1 MYRSVEKV
9 VTEYI
14 FAFGNLEFRIKGRI
28 SEKLG
33 AGLNTP
39 LPFSWTVS
47 HHYKMSKEAPSAT
60 LPQKTECASR
70 EEAERLLFTY
80 VRSFTD
86 IAEPNK
92 FY

>member
-1 MYRSVEKV
+1 MYRQVDKS
-9 VTEYI
+9 VTEFI
-14 FAFGNLEFRIKGRI
+14 FTVGNFDFRVKGRI
-28 SEKLG
+28 QEKLG
-33 AGLNTP
+33 SGLNQGSP
-39 LPFSWTVS
+39 YSWTVS
-47 HHYKMSKEAPSAT
+47 HFYRASKDAPPT
-60 LPQKTECASR
+60 LPTKTDCASR

>member
-1 MYRSVEKV
+1 MYRSVEKI

-14 FAFGNLEFRIKGRI
+14 FSVGNFEFRVRGRI

-33 AGLNTP
+33 SGLNTP
-39 LPFSWTVS
+39 LPYSWTVS
-47 HHYKMSKEAPSAT
+47 HHYKTSKDAPNVTMPA
-60 LPQKTECASR
+60 KTDCASR

-86 IAEPNK
+86 IVEPNR